1 MGGEAQRG
9 PEQSQL
15 PPEALGSREGLREG
29 GGAGAS
35 LVLWPQRQVEQ
46 FTGAPTPGAVCTQ
59 VGT

>member
-29 GGAGAS
+29 GGGGGGGGRRK
-35 LVLWPQRQVEQ
+35 V
-46 FTGAPTPGAVCTQ
+46 
-59 VGT
+59 